1 MSKISINS
9 DIFMKGLKIYSVN
22 GDIYAEITGEALTDV
37 GPASFNVQKVKLD
50 FKSPGQTE
58 LGAYAFMDGRGRV
71 GYDFNLGDVL
81 YKTSEEEQKKDSDT
95 VDNSEKNDNA
105 ENNKPVTE

>member
-22 GDIYAEITGEALTDV
+22 GDIYAEITGEALTNV

-58 LGAYAFMDGRGRV
+58 LGACAFMDGKGRV
-71 GYDFNLGDVL
+71 GYDFNFGDVI
-81 YKTSEEEQKKDSDT
+81 YKTSEEEQKKDSDAA
-95 VDNSEKNDNA
+95 DDSEKNDNV
-105 ENNKPVTE
+105 ENNEPVAE

>member
-1 MSKISINS
+1 MSKILINS

-37 GPASFNVQKVKLD
+37 GPANFNIQKVKLD

-58 LGAYAFMDGRGRV
+58 LGAYAFMDGKGRV
-71 GYDFNLGDVL
+71 GYDFNFGDVL
-81 YKTSEEEQKKDSDT
+81 YKTNEEEQKKDSDT
-95 VDNSEKNDNA
+95 AEGSDKNDNA
-105 ENNKPVTE
+105 EGSEPTIE